1 MSSFILLSDFSTISK
16 TLGEM
21 WSGLPDKEKLVSV
34 LEYMSSIIVKLSYN
48 LHTIK
53 AQISCRLYMYT
64 FNLLEL

>member
-34 LEYMSSIIVKLSYN
+34 LDYMSSIIVKLSYD
-48 LHTIK
+48 LQTIN
-53 AQISCRLYMYT
+53 AQISLSIIHVY
-64 FNLLEL
+64 L